1 MRQSGQEGSQ
11 GIDLFMDFG
20 VFVHDKVFFAFD
32 FTKSASNM
40 KADFSEIIFRYRD
53 IKFFAK
59 FL

>member
-1 MRQSGQEGSQ
+1 
-11 GIDLFMDFG
+11 MDFG